1 MQSVR
6 LSIRA
11 AGQIRHRRCLPV
23 LRGPPGQ
30 QALLGSRAAGRLR
43 RSYGLQQSRSTFG
56 WLLWRRWLRLSLS
69 PLQQQLASLLAHRP
83 PQQGD
88 TAGRLPAAVAI
99 ILIPEPDSI
108 LLIRR
113 AERPGDPW
121 SGQIGFPGGRQH
133 GDDAD
138 LQATAV
144 RETAEEVGLDLS
156 AGTQIGQLDDL
167 APLTP
172 TPVPV
177 LVRPFVFALDLRPL
191 LVPNPEVARV
201 LWTPLAELRRPGSF
215 RPTTL
220 MVRGEPRTYPAYH
233 LGSDIVW
240 GLTERILTPLL
251 GLLPSA

>member
-1 MQSVR
+1 VSVVR
-6 LSIRA
+6 GP
-11 AGQIRHRRCLPV
+11 AGQQVH
-23 LRGPPGQ
+23 
-30 QALLGSRAAGRLR
+30 LGSRATGWLYRGRR
-43 RSYGLQQSRSTFG
+43 LQQAWSTLR
-56 WLLWRRWLRLSLS
+56 WLLWWRWLRLSLS
-69 PLQQQLASLLAHRP
+69 PLQQQLASLLAQRP

-88 TAGRLPAAVAI
+88 TAGRLPAAVAV
-99 ILIPEPDSI
+99 ILVPRPDSI

-133 GDDAD
+133 SDDPD
-138 LQATAV
+138 LRATAV
-144 RETAEEVGLDLS
+144 RETAEEVGLGLK
-156 AGTQIGQLDDL
+156 AETQIGQLDDL

-177 LVRPFVFALDLRPL
+177 LVRPFVFALDLRPS

-201 LWTPLAELRRPGSF
+201 LWVPFADLRRSGTF

-220 MVRGEPRTYPAYH
+220 VVRGEPRTYPAYH

-251 GLLPSA
+251 GLLP

>member
-1 MQSVR
+1 MR
-6 LSIRA
+6 LAIRA
-11 AGQIRHRRCLPV
+11 AGQVRHRHRLSV
-23 LRGPPGQ
+23 VRGSPGQ
-30 QALLGSRAAGRLR
+30 QALLGSRAAGGLGRG
-43 RSYGLQQSRSTFG
+43 SGLQQARSTRR
-56 WLLWRRWLRLSLS
+56 WLLWWRWLRLSLS
-69 PLQQQLASLLAHRP
+69 PLQQQLASLLAQRP

-88 TAGRLPAAVAI
+88 TAGRLPAAVAV
-99 ILIPEPDSI
+99 ILVPGPDSI

-133 GDDAD
+133 SDDLD
-138 LQATAV
+138 LRATAV
-144 RETAEEVGLDLS
+144 RETAEEVGLGLS
-156 AGTQIGQLDDL
+156 PGTQIGQLDDL

-177 LVRPFVFALDLRPL
+177 LVRPFVFALDLRPSL
-191 LVPNPEVARV
+191 IPNLEVARV
-201 LWTPLAELRRPGSF
+201 LWTPLADLRRPETF

-251 GLLPSA
+251 GLLP